1 AYQKLLKRIR
11 NEPKLP
17 GLPYSERQMF
27 WISFASVWCRKQ
39 TDHHL
44 ELTMENSVHAPAKFR
59 VNGALSNVKEFS
71 EDFNC
76 ELGSKMNPTS
86 KCLLWK

>member
-1 AYQKLLKRIR
+1 MDCTLFGKIQHLKSLFTKQPLHSYA
-11 NEPKLP
+11 PK
-17 GLPYSERQMF
+17 
-27 WISFASVWCRKQ
+27 VWCRKQ

-86 KCLLWK
+86 KMFTLK